1 MTSTKKHPGEGI
13 ARALDIRSLSSYV
26 PANTPPARQVQGA
39 LNAAIDYAARGFA
52 VFPCSPRS
60 KHPALPGGFKNG
72 TSNPA
77 LIRRWWLARPDYN
90 IGIRTG
96 IASGVWVL
104 DVDGDDGATVL
115 AALEAKHGPLPPTLI
130 SVTSEGCHFWF
141 LYDCPIPCSA
151 DDRIGHGLDVRGE
164 GGYVLAPPSLHPD
177 GPTYRW
183 TNDRPLAL
191 APEWL
196 VRRTRRP
203 LPKPITSRIV
213 RRAPPSRAD
222 AYAQAALHNEIATLA
237 STPPGGRNH
246 ALNRAAFSLYQ
257 LVAVGLLDAAVVRNR
272 LREAATL
279 NGLMS
284 DPQDGP
290 RSVERTI
297 ASGAHAGLQ
306 HPRKRRGAS

>member
-13 ARALDIRSLSSYV
+13 ARALGIRSLSSYV

-39 LNAAIDYAARGFA
+39 LNTAIDYAARGYA
-52 VFPCSPRS
+52 VFPCWPQS
-60 KHPALPGGFKNG
+60 KAPACRRGFHDA
-72 TSNPA
+72 TTNPA
-77 LIRRWWLARPDYN
+77 TIRRWWLATDYN
-90 IGIRTG
+90 IGIATG

-104 DVDGDDGATVL
+104 DIDGDAGATAM
-115 AALEAKHGPLPPTLI
+115 AALEARHGPLPATLI
-130 SVTSEGCHFWF
+130 STTSNGCHLWF
-141 LYDCPIPCSA
+141 RYTSPVPCSA
-151 DDRIGHGLDVRGE
+151 DQIAHGLDVRGD
-164 GGYVLAPPSLHPD
+164 GGYVLAPPSVHPD

-183 TNDRPLAL
+183 TNNRPLAV
-191 APEWL
+191 ASEWL
-196 VRRTRRP
+196 VRLTRRP
-203 LPKPITSRIV
+203 PPKPITSKI
-213 RRAPPSRAD
+213 PPSPARPSRTD
-222 AYAQAALHNEIATLA
+222 AYARAALEDEIAALA

-246 ALNRAAFSLYQ
+246 ALNRAAFCLYQ
-257 LVAVGLLDAAVVRNR
+257 LVAAGLLDAAVVRNR

-306 HPRKRRGAS
+306 HPRNRRGAS